1 MSGVNPFAKIKLNK
15 YKNPFRIKLF
25 IFCMLAIPV
34 FVFLVYGVYANL
46 GGLVMSFESFSREQ
60 ERVIPVGF
68 SNFERFFNLFR
79 RFDYGRMIG
88 VSFGYF
94 AVVMFISLPVSVT
107 VAFFLYKKVP
117 CGKIIVVV
125 LFLPNIIPMSLL
137 AEYYRQLFDP
147 MNGVL
152 YKLFNVLFGFTRATA
167 PSYLS
172 DPKYANQMLYLYTV
186 WFGFGYNSIL
196 IWGAMTR
203 IPEELVESAQLD
215 GANLPV
221 EFFRITIPVIWPTL
235 SMILVLTCMVP
246 FTVYMQPMIIAFNG
260 QAQTTTISLLAI
272 QQLTV
277 DPYYS
282 AAISVLIA
290 CVSIPAVLLVRKLL
304 DKVFPVVEI

>member
-1 MSGVNPFAKIKLNK
+1 MGGFNPFVKPKWNK
-15 YKNPFRIKLF
+15 YGNPFRVKLF
-25 IFCMLAIPV
+25 IVCMLAIPV
-34 FVFLVYGVYANL
+34 FCFLVYGIYANL
-46 GGLVMSFESFSREQ
+46 GGLILSFESFSREQ
-60 ERVIPVGF
+60 EKLVPVGF
-68 SNFERFFNLFR
+68 ANYKRFFSLFQR
-79 RFDYGRMIG
+79 YNYGRMIG

-94 AVVMFISLPVSVT
+94 ASVLFLSLPISIA

-117 CGKIIVVV
+117 LGRFIVVV

-147 MNGVL
+147 RNGVL
-152 YKLFNVLFGFTRATA
+152 YALFNALLGFTEETA

-215 GANLPV
+215 GATLGI
-221 EFFRITIPVIWPTL
+221 EFFKITIPIIWPTL

-246 FTVYMQPMIIAFNG
+246 FTIYMQPMIIAFNG

-272 QQLTV
+272 QQLTA

-290 CVSIPAVLLVRKLL
+290 CVSIPTVLIVRKLL
-304 DKVFPVVEI
+304 DRVFPVVEI